1 LAVFR
6 SKQAKEDD
14 MLSTLTAARP
24 DTRVDLMHR
33 NSGGVDVTLFWQPAT
48 DELVLRVVDGNA
60 ERALELDVPRDRAS
74 YAFHH
79 PFPYALEQG
88 AGLP

>member
-1 LAVFR
+1 
-6 SKQAKEDD
+6 
-14 MLSTLTAARP
+14 
-24 DTRVDLMHR
+24 
-33 NSGGVDVTLFWQPAT
+33 
-48 DELVLRVVDGNA
+48 
-60 ERALELDVPRDRAS
+60 VPRDRAS

>member
-1 LAVFR
+1 
-6 SKQAKEDD
+6 
-14 MLSTLTAARP
+14 MLSTLTAERP
-24 DTRVDLMHR
+24 APRVDLLHR
-33 NSGGVDVTLFWQPAT
+33 SSGGVDVTLFWQPEVDALT
-48 DELVLRVVDGNA
+48 LRVVDHNA
-60 ERALELDVPRDRAS
+60 ERAIELDVPRDRAT

>member
-1 LAVFR
+1 
-6 SKQAKEDD
+6 
-14 MLSTLTAARP
+14 MLSTLIADRT
-24 DTRVDLMHR
+24 DTRVDLLHR
-33 NSGGVDVTLFWQPAT
+33 NSGGVDVTLFWQPEL
-48 DELVLRVVDGNA
+48 DELTLRVADLNA
-60 ERALELDVPRDRAS
+60 ERVIELAVPRDRAK